1 MNTCSIIGR
10 LTNDPEQRTSQSGK
24 QVARYTLA
32 VDRKGKDKGADFIR
46 CVAFDRTAEFA
57 GKYLNKGMKIA
68 VTGTIHTDSYEKDGQ
83 KIYSTEVW
91 VNEHY
96 FCESRSNAPQETRS
110 RDNYSQR
117 ENPRAMFG
125 EGFTPVVDEAP
136 FV

>member
-10 LTNDPEQRTSQSGK
+10 LTNDPDARTTPSGK

-83 KIYSTEVW
+83 KI
-91 VNEHY
+91 
-96 FCESRSNAPQETRS
+96 
-110 RDNYSQR
+110 
-117 ENPRAMFG
+117 
-125 EGFTPVVDEAP
+125 
-136 FV
+136 